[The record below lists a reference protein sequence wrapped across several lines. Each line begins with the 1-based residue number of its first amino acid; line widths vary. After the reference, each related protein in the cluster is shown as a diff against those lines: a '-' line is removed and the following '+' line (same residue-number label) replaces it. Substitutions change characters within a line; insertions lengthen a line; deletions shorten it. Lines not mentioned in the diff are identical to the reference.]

1 MTMTRAVLE
10 ILETG
15 PGLSFQDL
23 GRRGWKR
30 FGVPPGGAIDA
41 HAAQWA
47 NLLAGNPPHTPVL
60 EILLLGARFRVLMD
74 LSIAITG
81 AAVGASGVRWRT
93 HVLAADEILQVPPP
107 ASGVWSYLAC
117 AGGFE
122 APRWFGSVSLFP
134 RGGLGQPIARGDI
147 LHAHYSPPQPSSSSI
162 GTRWVDPNEVPDYR
176 NPPALRVWRGPQ
188 WESLG
193 PAARTAFFDGT
204 WEVSSRSDR
213 TGYRLAGSS
222 LAVSHPGIPSE
233 PVLPGSIQIPPD
245 GQPIVTMR
253 DGPTVGGYP
262 KLGVVDSDDL
272 SRLAQCRPGQCVRFQ
287 ATD

>member
-1 MTMTRAVLE
+1 MTQAVLE

-30 FGVPPGGAIDA
+30 FGVPPGGALDT

-60 EILLLGARFRVLMD
+60 EILFLGARFRVLTR
-74 LSIAITG
+74 LSFAITG
-81 AAVGASGVRWRT
+81 AAVGGPGQRWRT
-93 HVLAADEILQVPPP
+93 HVLDTEEILQIPPP
-107 ASGVWSYLAC
+107 ASGVWTYLAC
-117 AGGFE
+117 AGGFH

-134 RGGLGQPIARGDI
+134 RGGVGQALARGDV
-147 LHAHYSPPQPSSSSI
+147 LHAHLPPTQASGSPI
-162 GTRWVDPNEVPDYR
+162 GTRWVDPTEIPDYR

-188 WESLG
+188 WESFG
-193 PAARTAFFDGT
+193 AITRTAFFDGV

-213 TGYRLAGSS
+213 TGYRLTGIA
-222 LAVSHPGIPSE
+222 LAVPPVGIPSE
-233 PVLPGSIQIPPD
+233 PVIPGSIQIPPD

-262 KLGVVDSDDL
+262 KLGVVDPDDL
-272 SRLAQCRPGQCVRFQ
+272 SRLVQCRPGQSIRFRT
-287 ATD
+287 AD